1 MKHLPLG
8 AKQRLSTYRK
18 ISIASWNHPRDP
30 STYSWLDLPVEA
42 ADAFLKTLPTP
53 RPSLT
58 HYVAKIVAHCL
69 EEHPALNHVI
79 RGGNLYRRGQTDVF
93 ITTLLKGETG
103 YDLSGFVLRNVPQK
117 DLSTLANE
125 SKIEAEKLKDGT
137 DVEMARVAELTQK
150 LPAWVL
156 RLVMRFQHFFHFT
169 LNTSLRVF
177 GLPDDRFG
185 SVMISNFGPLG
196 LETGLVPLS
205 PYCRCP
211 LIIGIGRPRPLPIV
225 RDGAVVVAE
234 CVNIS
239 FTFDH
244 RYADGAHGAQMMK
257 KLQKVFLNPNRF
269 PEIFQNEATNATLSS
284 NPESA

>member
-1 MKHLPLG
+1 MQEATLRGVAAAARNGRRDGIPRHAPVNVFEPV
-8 AKQRLSTYRK
+8 ALSM
-18 ISIASWNHPRDP
+18 AFE
-30 STYSWLDLPVEA
+30 LD
-42 ADAFLKTLPTP
+42 
-53 RPSLT
+53 
-58 HYVAKIVAHCL
+58 
-69 EEHPALNHVI
+69 
-79 RGGNLYRRGQTDVF
+79 
-93 ITTLLKGETG
+93 
-103 YDLSGFVLRNVPQK
+103 DLSGFVLRNVPQK
-117 DLSTLANE
+117 DLNTLANE

-137 DVEMARVAELTQK
+137 DVEMTRVAELTRK

-156 RLVMRFQHFFHFT
+156 RIVMRFQHFFHFT
-169 LNTSLRVF
+169 LNTSLRAF

-284 NPESA
+284 NPDPA

>member
-125 SKIEAEKLKDGT
+125 SKIEAEKIKDGT
-137 DVEMARVAELTQK
+137 DVEMARVAELTRK
-150 LPAWVL
+150 LPAWIL

-225 RDGAVVVAE
+225 RDGVVVAAE